1 LRGNGD
7 EPPKGKKRTR
17 KANAKV
23 TAAIEQALAE
33 IFTAPAMAT
42 AIVRDD
48 WATQHFTVTGK
59 ELAHRI
65 AITSERHSQLRKW
78 CEAALET
85 ESVLAVALAV
95 AAYAIPPMIHW
106 NILPGPDG
114 LLGVP
119 RKPSKRRRPAQAE
132 SPPSAATEWDH
143 GETEQ
148 QQYER
153 AQQAAANGNGE
164 SVAAEFSDDDEI
176 EPPTFNEIPY
186 GE

>member
-1 LRGNGD
+1 
-7 EPPKGKKRTR
+7 
-17 KANAKV
+17 
-23 TAAIEQALAE
+23 
-33 IFTAPAMAT
+33 MAT
-42 AIVRDD
+42 AMIGDE
-48 WATQHFTVTGK
+48 WATKHFTVTGK

-78 CEAALET
+78 CEAMLET

-106 NILPGPDG
+106 NIIPGPDN

-119 RKPSKRRRPAQAE
+119 RKPSKRRRPAQAPGA
-132 SPPSAATEWDH
+132 SSASTEWEH

-153 AQQAAANGNGE
+153 AQQAAANSNGE
-164 SVAAEFSDDDEI
+164 SVAAEFSDEDEV
-176 EPPTFNEIPY
+176 EPPTFNEVAY
-186 GE
+186 